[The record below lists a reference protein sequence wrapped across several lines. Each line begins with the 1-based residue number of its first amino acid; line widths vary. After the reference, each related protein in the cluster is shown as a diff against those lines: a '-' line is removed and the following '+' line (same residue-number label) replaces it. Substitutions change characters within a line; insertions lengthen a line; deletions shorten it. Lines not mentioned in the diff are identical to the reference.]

1 MVNTHNRNCPQHQR
15 PGAHAQA
22 TYAHAEVTHHLEVDD
37 AVLDVED
44 ELQRLVVALHLVDV
58 ERQVLHLLE
67 RPLEGAAV
75 RRLLVRV
82 LD

>member
-1 MVNTHNRNCPQHQR
+1 MVNTHHRNCPQYQR
-15 PGAHAQA
+15 PGAQAHAQ
-22 TYAHAEVTHHLEVDD
+22 TTHHLEVDD